1 MIKVAGAVQLKVVQA
16 PLFCIEEGPG
26 VEVLLWSTCVKCTK
40 IVIKINFFSDG
51 TDDEEEAREGEPPL
65 RKLKPDEGGFVR
77 EEEPKKAGDDEEDG
91 QVSCS
96 IKCGSKNC
104 FSHHSFNGIIP
115 QVCPVCFDAW
125 SNSGS
130 HRVVSLKCGHLF
142 GQSCIERW
150 VHSGGK
156 GARCPQCNEA
166 AQKKDIRPI
175 YVRNLKVH
183 IYCINITN
191 IW

>member
-1 MIKVAGAVQLKVVQA
+1 MGQ
-16 PLFCIEEGPG
+16 
-26 VEVLLWSTCVKCTK
+26 
-40 IVIKINFFSDG
+40 VISLCHNFFNIV
-51 TDDEEEAREGEPPL
+51 T
-65 RKLKPDEGGFVR
+65 
-77 EEEPKKAGDDEEDG
+77 
-91 QVSCS
+91 
-96 IKCGSKNC
+96 
-104 FSHHSFNGIIP
+104 P

-156 GARCPQCNEA
+156 GARCPQCNES

-175 YVRNLKVH
+175 YVRNLKVRIIMVIFFNADSLKKLH
-183 IYCINITN
+183 FIINY
-191 IW
+191 

>member
-1 MIKVAGAVQLKVVQA
+1 VGQKPDFFLT
-16 PLFCIEEGPG
+16 L
-26 VEVLLWSTCVKCTK
+26 
-40 IVIKINFFSDG
+40 INFF
-51 TDDEEEAREGEPPL
+51 
-65 RKLKPDEGGFVR
+65 
-77 EEEPKKAGDDEEDG
+77 
-91 QVSCS
+91 
-96 IKCGSKNC
+96 
-104 FSHHSFNGIIP
+104 IP

-175 YVRNLKVH
+175 YVRNLKVK
-183 IYCINITN
+183 I
-191 IW
+191 